1 MRDGRYI
8 IGGAD
13 LRAADRGAPHA
24 HSDRRREQRYI
35 LVPDAT
41 VGHQHAEL
49 VIEDGRLYLID
60 LGSPRGTHVVEKG
73 ELRRVYEAEVTPETS
88 VELGRWRCTVADLLS
103 MVDAL
108 QGKPSPGA

>member
-13 LRAADRGAPHA
+13 LRAADRGAPD
-24 HSDRRREQRYI
+24 SQPDRRHQQRYI

-49 VIEDGRLYLID
+49 VIEGERLYLID
-60 LGSPRGTHVVEKG
+60 LGSPRGTHVVENG
-73 ELRRVYEAEVTPETS
+73 ERRRLYEAEVTPDTS

-103 MVDAL
+103 MVDSL
-108 QGKPSPGA
+108 QGEASRTG